1 MMQRILNIIGWI
13 GTALVVVAVALRVAR
28 PEWDRYAMY
37 MAWTGLVCVL
47 LYPIGQWREIAK
59 QMSRRQSKYATMA
72 ITSVL
77 VMLAILIAV
86 NYLSN
91 RRNARWDLTEG
102 NIHSLSEQSER
113 VLADLDEPLRLVLV
127 GRALELEQYR
137 DRMTM
142 YDNASPQVTV
152 EYLDVERDP
161 IRVKQLGVEVAPTIV
176 AEYMGRSEKVTAVDE
191 REITSAIVRVV
202 TGAERRMYF
211 VQGHGER
218 DPKGQDGPGYGGVSE
233 FLRFDNVTVEPLVLA
248 QHKTVPEDASLL
260 AIVGPTADFLDEEI
274 AKIREYLTGG
284 GKLLLAIDPAIG
296 ERAQELPKLRDLA
309 AEWGVQI
316 RNDVV
321 LDLSGQSNSPT
332 FAVAAPPYPT
342 HPITDNYSV
351 QTVFPLARSVAAAAE
366 TPEGVTVQQFV
377 ETSANAWAETD
388 IAALQAPGAQPE
400 LDTAAGDVQGP
411 IGIAVAASKPIAE
424 AADDDNGDPAAG
436 DEDETERQTRIAV
449 FGDADFASND
459 FGGLVGN
466 VNLFMNTV
474 SWLTSDENLI
484 AIRPRERGNSN
495 LTITPTQLNAVFW
508 FSVAVVPA
516 LVVVAGI
523 VSWSR
528 RRRS

>member
-1 MMQRILNIIGWI
+1 MLQRILNIIGWF
-13 GTALVVVAVALRVAR
+13 GTALVVAAVAIRVAR

-37 MAWTGLVCVL
+37 MAWVGLVCVL
-47 LYPIGQWREIAK
+47 LYPIGQWREIARH
-59 QMSRRQSKYATMA
+59 MSRRQSKYATMA

-77 VMLAILIAV
+77 VMLGILIAV

-91 RRNARWDLTEG
+91 RRSARWDLTEG
-102 NIHSLSEQSER
+102 SIHSLSEQSER
-113 VLADLDEPLRLVLV
+113 VLEDLDAPLRLVLV

-137 DRMTM
+137 DRMSM
-142 YDNASPQVTV
+142 YDNASTQVTV

-176 AEYMGRSEKVTAVDE
+176 AEYMGRSEKVTAVEE

-202 TGAERRMYF
+202 TGAERKMYF

-218 DPKGQDGPGYGGVSE
+218 DPKAQDGPAYGGVGE

-248 QHKTVPEDASLL
+248 QHKTVPEDASVV
-260 AIVGPTADFLDEEI
+260 AIIGPTADFLDEEL
-274 AKIREYLTGG
+274 AQIRDYLTRG

-296 ERAQELPKLRDLA
+296 ERAQDLPGLRELA
-309 AEWGVQI
+309 SEWGVQI
-316 RNDVV
+316 GQDVV
-321 LDLSGQSNSPT
+321 LDLSGQANSAT
-332 FAVAAPPYPT
+332 FAVAAPPYPA
-342 HPITDNYSV
+342 HPITENYTV
-351 QTVFPLARSVAAAAE
+351 QTVFPLARSVSAASPA
-366 TPEGVTVQQFV
+366 PDGVTVQRFV
-377 ETSANAWAETD
+377 ETSPDSWAETD
-388 IAALQAPGAQPE
+388 LAALQSAAGEPE
-400 LDTAAGDVQGP
+400 LEPASGDLEGP
-411 IGIAVAASKPIAE
+411 VGIAVAVSKPLAE
-424 AADDDNGDPAAG
+424 TQPDDVEDAG
-436 DEDETERQTRIAV
+436 DGEDEEDERQTRIVV

-466 VNLFMNTV
+466 ANLFLNTV
-474 SWLTSDENLI
+474 SWLTADENLI

-495 LTITPTQLNAVFW
+495 LTITQTQLNAVFW